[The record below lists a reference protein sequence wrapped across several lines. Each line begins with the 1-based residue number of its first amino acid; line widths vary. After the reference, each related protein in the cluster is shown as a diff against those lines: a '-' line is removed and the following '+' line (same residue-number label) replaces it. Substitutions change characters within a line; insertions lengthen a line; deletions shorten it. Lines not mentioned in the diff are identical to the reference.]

1 MTSTYITP
9 IEYARANTGQET
21 ASLVGNVLR
30 LSAGVVIGATS
41 LPVTPNTTVALA
53 ANDRV
58 VIFDGSSS
66 EEVMVTAP
74 ASVGANAITTTPIQ
88 FAHAQFTAL
97 CSDGVRGS
105 LADDIITASDMVEDQ
120 CIQSL
125 LLTTRIDTLSLQTM
139 QASISNDGVLTLKPQ
154 NFPVQTVT
162 GVVLNSGLTSISF
175 DATKASIELGQQLV
189 KFYQLLPTTNPPP
202 QGSPFGAQV
211 SQRTKGTITLT
222 YTSGFAYAAM
232 PPRVKKACVLYVSD
246 LLSKRRNPSG
256 ASHVQQGKVTAKY
269 GHVGDISG
277 ESDLIKEARNLL
289 SSFSREAF

>member
-1 MTSTYITP
+1 MHSIALHRLQG
-9 IEYARANTGQET
+9 ERVYARGQEERLN
-21 ASLVGNVLR
+21 ALVLNHV
-30 LSAGVVIGATS
+30 
-41 LPVTPNTTVALA
+41 
-53 ANDRV
+53 
-58 VIFDGSSS
+58 
-66 EEVMVTAP
+66 
-74 ASVGANAITTTPIQ
+74 
-88 FAHAQFTAL
+88 
-97 CSDGVRGS
+97 S

-125 LLTTRIDTLSLQTM
+125 FLTTRIDTLSLQTM
-139 QASISNDGVLTLKPQ
+139 QASISNDGVMTLKPQ

-162 GVVLNSGLTSISF
+162 GVVLNSGLTTIPF
-175 DATKASIELGQQLV
+175 NAGQASIELGQQLV
-189 KFYQLLPTTNPPP
+189 KFYQLVPTTNPPP

-211 SQRTKGTITLT
+211 SQHTKGTVTLT

-256 ASHVQQGKVTAKY
+256 ASHIQQGRVLAKY

-289 SSFSREAF
+289 SSFTREAF